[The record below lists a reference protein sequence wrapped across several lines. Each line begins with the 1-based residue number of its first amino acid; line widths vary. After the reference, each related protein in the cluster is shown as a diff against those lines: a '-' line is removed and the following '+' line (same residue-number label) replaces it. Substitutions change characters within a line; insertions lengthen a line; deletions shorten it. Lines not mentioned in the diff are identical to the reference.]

1 MKPMEKLIIER
12 PIKLIFNSAVLITL
26 IFSPIIADPFN
37 SPKFWAL
44 ILCTSLLSGFT
55 MNKKL
60 SLELKDAKFYNI
72 LKISLSS
79 YLIFSLISSIQSYNP
94 QISFLG
100 ENFRK
105 NGLLTFIALSIFFIA
120 ATKYVRFNNL
130 DLVFKRV
137 IFTGAIVSAYSI
149 MQITK
154 NDFIAW
160 SDPNQIISTLGNS
173 NFAGSAMAIFAI
185 VCFGQLFIKSVSFYY
200 KLFNLGLFVLM
211 FYSIQKTNARQALFI
226 LAIGIFI
233 VLLIKIFTIN
243 KKYGLAT
250 LLAFFPVGIL
260 SLLALL
266 QIGPLQTVL
275 YKGTVS
281 IRGYYWRAG
290 IEMFKTHPI
299 FGVGIDNYGKFFKE
313 YREVGYPLKY
323 GFGITSSNAHNV
335 FVQNFATGGVF
346 VGLLY
351 IVIQLLIF
359 YRAMSLIKN
368 SIGDDKTKASII
380 FAAWMAFQTQS
391 LVSIDNIGLS
401 IWGWV
406 LGGALVGLSLNS
418 NLTFISGKKRSNSS
432 INIEWPK
439 VLPALALFL
448 ASATLIVSLWIGER
462 NIYLSLPAAAAL
474 KESNPRAQELFDLY
488 SNKAINAKFISND
501 YQNIIANSFI
511 ETGNGEKA
519 LDLLLSINKTDPRNL
534 DTLSLLCSL
543 FENTGNYVEAIKYRN
558 EIAKF
563 DPWNAQNYLGLA
575 QLYKLTNDQENMTIM
590 VDKILSFAANDPI
603 ADVAKKEF
611 LQSTK

>member
-432 INIEWPK
+432 VNIEWPK

-519 LDLLLSINKTDPRNL
+519 LDLLLTINKTDPRNL

-590 VDKILSFAANDPI
+590 VDKIFSFAANDPI